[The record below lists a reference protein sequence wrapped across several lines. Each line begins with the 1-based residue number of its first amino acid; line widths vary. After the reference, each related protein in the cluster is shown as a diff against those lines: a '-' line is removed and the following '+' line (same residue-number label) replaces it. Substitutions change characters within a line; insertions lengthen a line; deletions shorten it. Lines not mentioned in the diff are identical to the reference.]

1 MTVQSQIP
9 NRIDIL
15 VRSVG
20 LDVILLVIFESAFEV
35 VVEDNSFVVADYQ
48 VPVCEGKLFDGEDEV
63 KSAEN
68 YFYGVVVDVYGCAF
82 ELF

>member
-20 LDVILLVIFESAFEV
+20 LDVILLIIFESAFEIV
-35 VVEDNSFVVADYQ
+35 IEDDSFVVADY
-48 VPVCEGKLFDGEDEV
+48 
-63 KSAEN
+63 
-68 YFYGVVVDVYGCAF
+68 
-82 ELF
+82 